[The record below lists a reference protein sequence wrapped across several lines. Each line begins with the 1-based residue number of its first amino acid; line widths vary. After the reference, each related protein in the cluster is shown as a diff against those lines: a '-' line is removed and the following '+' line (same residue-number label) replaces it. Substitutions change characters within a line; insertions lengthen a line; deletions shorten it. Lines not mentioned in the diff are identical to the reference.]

1 MCSFRFVV
9 DRIRFRAM
17 HYAVDNILMDCI
29 FPSKVKLQKS
39 LNVEQVSK
47 PYHTLY
53 IIPTLLYIK
62 CAFTVMYTCSSVIR
76 AGGDTILPKIC
87 VCTVLHIYLYI
98 HDIMLY
104 YKLCHICSVLM

>member
-47 PYHTLY
+47 PNRTLY
-53 IIPTLLYIK
+53 IMQILCCLQYVFVLFYI
-62 CAFTVMYTCSSVIR
+62 FTYT
-76 AGGDTILPKIC
+76 
-87 VCTVLHIYLYI
+87 YI
-98 HDIMLY
+98 HNILSILY
-104 YKLCHICSVLM
+104 FTMS